1 MKNIILFTFFV
12 ILLSACV
19 GKKKFVTEYDARR
32 FAEERESVLR
42 SELSDAKTRTD
53 SLTSQV
59 ASLSRQLG
67 RTEYVNE
74 QLTAENEQLRNRISN
89 VTSTSSSQIQ
99 ALQKDLEERSAALTQ
114 KEQIFNDLQ
123 KAVQDRSATLKD
135 LFTQVDTTMQFY
147 RTDGILVE
155 YKEDQQVVIIP
166 TYRLFDPNTTR
177 LSRNGLQVINRLA
190 PLLGNNPNIN
200 ILIEGH
206 TDNSKPKSR
215 SYSDNWALSSEQA
228 VAVARALTKGYD
240 IVANQVSAVG
250 RSEFLPR
257 ASNETKEGRTENQ
270 RVEIIIAPKSSSLL
284 RLMERKL
291 SAPGS

>member
-1 MKNIILFTFFV
+1 MKYIITLAIITLLF
-12 ILLSACV
+12 SACV
-19 GKKKFVTEYDARR
+19 GKKKFTTEFDARR

-42 SELSDAKTRTD
+42 SELSDAKIRTD
-53 SLTSQV
+53 SLTNQV

-123 KAVQDRSATLKD
+123 KSVQDRSTALKD
-135 LFTQVDTTMQFY
+135 LFTKIDTTMQFY

-155 YKEDQQVVIIP
+155 YKEDQQVIVIP
-166 TYRLFDPNTTR
+166 SFRLFDPNTAR
-177 LSRNGLQVINRLA
+177 LSRNGLEIINRLA

-200 ILIEGH
+200 ITIEGH

-215 SYSDNWALSSEQA
+215 SFTDNWALSSEQA

-257 ASNETKEGRTENQ
+257 ASNETKEGRIENQ
-270 RVEIIIAPKSSSLL
+270 RIEIIISPKSSSLL

-291 SAPGS
+291 SNG

>member
-1 MKNIILFTFFV
+1 MKHIITFAIITF
-12 ILLSACV
+12 LLSSCV
-19 GKKKFVTEYDARR
+19 GKKKFTTEFDARR
-32 FAEERESVLR
+32 SAEERESVLR
-42 SELSDAKTRTD
+42 SELSDAKTRSD

-67 RTEYVNE
+67 RVEYVNE
-74 QLTAENEQLRNRISN
+74 QLSTENEQLRNRISN

-123 KAVQDRSATLKD
+123 KSVQDRSTALKE
-135 LFTQVDTTMQFY
+135 LFTKIDTAMQFY

-155 YKEDQQVVIIP
+155 YKEDQQVIVIP
-166 TYRLFDPNTTR
+166 SLRLFDPNTAR
-177 LSRNGLQVINRLA
+177 LSRNGLEVINRLA

-200 ILIEGH
+200 ITIEGH

-215 SYSDNWALSSEQA
+215 SFSDNWALSADQA

-240 IVANQVSAVG
+240 IVANQVSPVG

-257 ASNETKEGRTENQ
+257 ASNETKEGRAENQ

-291 SAPGS
+291 SNG